1 MKLRTPAPRPSVTL
15 LPAVR
20 LLAAGLAAAVL
31 AACGGKQDAAS
42 TGTAAAG
49 EEKVLNVYNYSDYIA
64 EDTIPNFEK
73 QTGIRVTYD
82 VYDSDEVL
90 EAKLLAGSSGYD
102 VVVPTLN
109 FFGRQIQAGV
119 FKELDK
125 SKIPNLANL
134 DPAVME
140 RIATQDPGNRYGVPY
155 MSGTTGIGFNV
166 DKIEEIFGSTEVT
179 GSWSL
184 VFDPAKISKL
194 KDCGVTLLDTPS
206 DMIPIALHYLGE
218 DPHSADPAVLQKAA
232 DLIKGIR
239 PYVQNFHSSQYVGS
253 LANGGTCLVVG
264 WSGDIIQA
272 RDRAEEASNGVH
284 VAYSIP
290 KEGAPQW
297 FDMLAIPKDAK
308 HPEAA
313 YAFINYLLQPKVA
326 AANTNFIHYANP
338 VPTATPLVD
347 EAIRTDP
354 TIYPPADVAAK
365 MFTYSINTPET
376 DKLYTRLW
384 TEITTGR

>member
-1 MKLRTPAPRPSVTL
+1 MKLRILTL
-15 LPAVR
+15 
-20 LLAAGLAAAVL
+20 GLASAML
-31 AACGGKQDAAS
+31 AACSGGNGGAQDS
-42 TGTAAAG
+42 Q
-49 EEKVLNVYNYSDYIA
+49 VLNVYNYSDYIA
-64 EDTIPNFEK
+64 EDTIPTFEK
-73 QTGIRVTYD
+73 ESGIKVTYD
-82 VYDSDEVL
+82 VFDSDEMV
-90 EAKLLAGSSGYD
+90 ETKLLAGNSGYD

-119 FKELDK
+119 FLPLDK

-134 DPAVME
+134 DPAVMK
-140 RIATQDPGNRYGVPY
+140 RIDTQDPGNQYGVPY
-155 MSGTTGIGFNV
+155 MIGTTGIGYNV
-166 DKIEEIFGSTEVT
+166 EMLKQRFGGSTDIAN
-179 GSWSL
+179 SWDL
-184 VFDPAKISKL
+184 VFKPENISKM
-194 KDCGVTLLDTPS
+194 KDCGVTILDTPA
-206 DMIPIALHYLGE
+206 DMIPIALHYLGL
-218 DPHSADPAVLQKAA
+218 DPHSGDPAELQKAA
-232 DLIKGIR
+232 DLLKSIR

-354 TIYPPADVAAK
+354 TIYPPADVAEK

-384 TEITTGR
+384 TEVKTGR

>member
-1 MKLRTPAPRPSVTL
+1 MKLRILTL
-15 LPAVR
+15 GIAVS
-20 LLAAGLAAAVL
+20 LLS
-31 AACGGKQDAAS
+31 ACGGGAKQEDS
-42 TGTAAAG
+42 
-49 EEKVLNVYNYSDYIA
+49 KVLNVYNYSDYIA

-73 QTGIRVTYD
+73 ATGIKVTYD
-82 VYDSDEVL
+82 VFDSDEMV
-90 EAKLLAGSSGYD
+90 ETKLLAGDSGYD

-119 FKELDK
+119 FLPLDK

-134 DPAVME
+134 DPEMMK
-140 RIATQDPGNRYGVPY
+140 RIAQQDPDNKYGVPY
-155 MSGTTGIGFNV
+155 MIGTTGIGYNV
-166 DKIEEIFGSTEVT
+166 DMLKERFGGSTEIAN
-179 GSWSL
+179 SWDL
-184 VFDPAKISKL
+184 IFKPENIAKM
-194 KDCGVTLLDTPS
+194 KDCGITILDTPA

-218 DPHSADPAVLQKAA
+218 DPHSHDPAVIQKAA
-232 DLIKGIR
+232 DLLKSIR
-239 PYVQNFHSSQYVGS
+239 PYVQQFHSSQYVGS

-264 WSGDIIQA
+264 WSGDVIQA
-272 RDRAEEASNGVH
+272 RDRAEEADNGVT

-313 YAFINYLLQPKVA
+313 YAFINYLLDPKVA
-326 AANTNFIHYANP
+326 AANTDFIHYANP
-338 VPTATPLVD
+338 VSAATPLVD
-347 EAIRTDP
+347 EAIRNDP

-365 MFTYSINTPET
+365 MFTYSVNPPDV

-384 TEITTGR
+384 TEVKTGR

>member
-1 MKLRTPAPRPSVTL
+1 M
-15 LPAVR
+15 
-20 LLAAGLAAAVL
+20 
-31 AACGGKQDAAS
+31 
-42 TGTAAAG
+42 
-49 EEKVLNVYNYSDYIA
+49 
-64 EDTIPNFEK
+64 
-73 QTGIRVTYD
+73 
-82 VYDSDEVL
+82 
-90 EAKLLAGSSGYD
+90 
-102 VVVPTLN
+102 
-109 FFGRQIQAGV
+109 
-119 FKELDK
+119 
-125 SKIPNLANL
+125 
-134 DPAVME
+134 
-140 RIATQDPGNRYGVPY
+140 
-155 MSGTTGIGFNV
+155 
-166 DKIEEIFGSTEVT
+166 
-179 GSWSL
+179 
-184 VFDPAKISKL
+184 
-194 KDCGVTLLDTPS
+194 
-206 DMIPIALHYLGE
+206 
-218 DPHSADPAVLQKAA
+218 
-232 DLIKGIR
+232 
-239 PYVQNFHSSQYVGS
+239 QNFHSSQYVGS

-384 TEITTGR
+384 TEVNRPLSRPGAAGSCPAAALPWVDAGTPASAQVPQDGRQQVACIATAVAQER

>member
-1 MKLRTPAPRPSVTL
+1 MKLRLLTL
-15 LPAVR
+15 GI
-20 LLAAGLAAAVL
+20 AASLL
-31 AACGGKQDAAS
+31 AACGGKSEGGAAG
-42 TGTAAAG
+42 TDTAAGG

-82 VYDSDEVL
+82 VYDSDEIV
-90 EAKLLAGSSGYD
+90 ETKLLAGSSGYD
-102 VVVPTLN
+102 IVVPTLN
-109 FFGRQIQAGV
+109 FFGRQVQAGV
-119 FKELDK
+119 FLKLDK

-134 DPAVME
+134 DPKVMA
-140 RIATQDPGNRYGVPY
+140 RIAAQDPGNEYGVPY
-155 MSGTTGIGFNV
+155 MMGSTGIGYNV
-166 DKIEEIFGSTEVT
+166 DKITEIFGSTDAAN
-179 GSWSL
+179 SWDI
-184 VFDPAKISKL
+184 VFKPENLSKL

-239 PYVQNFHSSQYVGS
+239 PYVQNFHSSQYVSS
-253 LANGGTCLVVG
+253 LANGSICLAVG

-272 RDRAEEASNGVH
+272 RDRAEEAGNGVA

-297 FDMLAIPKDAK
+297 FDMLAIPADAK
-308 HPEAA
+308 HPQNA
-313 YAFINYLLQPKVA
+313 YAFINYLLQPQVA
-326 AANTNFIHYANP
+326 ANNTDYIHYANP
-338 VPTATPLVD
+338 VSAATALVAED
-347 EAIRTDP
+347 IRNDP
-354 TIYPPADVAAK
+354 TIYPPEDVAAK

-384 TEITTGR
+384 TEVKTGR